1 MDSHRLLHADEAIHR
16 AIDHKEIPGAV
27 LAVIRHGKMAYL
39 KAYGN
44 KRIYPNVEPM
54 EINTVFDMASC
65 SKSMSTAVSVMILVE
80 RGQLRLLD
88 RVSFYLPDFQ
98 EWRGENGEKKDIRII
113 DLMTHTSGLPPYA
126 PVSELQEKYGSPNP
140 KGLMEYISTCKREF
154 KPQTKFQYS
163 CLNYITLQHIIET
176 ITGQSLRDFAK
187 ENIFD
192 ILGMQYTDY
201 LPTIQQQDGKWIN
214 TVACPWMDRIA
225 PTEKQKD
232 GSVLCGQVHD
242 PLARILNGG
251 ISGNAGI
258 FSNANDIGILAAAL
272 LNGGEYNGHRIL
284 SPLE

>member
-1 MDSHRLLHADEAIHR
+1 M
-16 AIDHKEIPGAV
+16 
-27 LAVIRHGKMAYL
+27 
-39 KAYGN
+39 
-44 KRIYPNVEPM
+44 
-54 EINTVFDMASC
+54 
-65 SKSMSTAVSVMILVE
+65 
-80 RGQLRLLD
+80 
-88 RVSFYLPDFQ
+88 
-98 EWRGENGEKKDIRII
+98 
-113 DLMTHTSGLPPYA
+113 
-126 PVSELQEKYGSPNP
+126 
-140 KGLMEYISTCKREF
+140 
-154 KPQTKFQYS
+154 
-163 CLNYITLQHIIET
+163 QHIIET

-272 LNGGEYNGHRIL
+272 LNGGEGYTGTSIIIDPDNDTAVILLVNAVHPEDRHSIVRLRSLVANAVAASICPPAQVYTDHYYKRFLQFETETPISPKDIVMVGNSLTENGGNWSKRLNKKNIRNRGITRPEHR
-284 SPLE
+284 